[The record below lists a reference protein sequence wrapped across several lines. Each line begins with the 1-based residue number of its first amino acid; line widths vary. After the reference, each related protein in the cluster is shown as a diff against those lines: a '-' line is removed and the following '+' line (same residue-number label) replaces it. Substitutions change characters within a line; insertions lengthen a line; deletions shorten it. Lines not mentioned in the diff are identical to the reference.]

1 MADAAVRGGCITL
14 IGMPACGKSSVGVVL
29 AKKTGRQFIDGDLLI
44 QGQTGKL
51 LKELIQELGD
61 EGFRAL
67 EEEINAGIQAERA
80 VIAPGG
86 SIVYGERA
94 MRRFHELGQVVYL
107 KLSYPTIRRRLGDL
121 TARGVS
127 IKPGQTL
134 RQLYDERVRL
144 YEKYADIV
152 VDETG
157 MNTRQVVEA
166 IARAVGEALPEK
178 KAETSTGSTGPRGRK
193 TGKRKAAAGRAVS
206 GGRTRSG
213 RQQPQ
218 SSTGKGKRHGK
229 RVVEAGQSSLSGSG
243 SDGELRRQRRK

>member
-1 MADAAVRGGCITL
+1 
-14 IGMPACGKSSVGVVL
+14 
-29 AKKTGRQFIDGDLLI
+29 
-44 QGQTGKL
+44 
-51 LKELIQELGD
+51 
-61 EGFRAL
+61 
-67 EEEINAGIQAERA
+67 
-80 VIAPGG
+80 
-86 SIVYGERA
+86 

-107 KLSYPTIRRRLGDL
+107 KLSYPAIRRRLGDL

-134 RQLYDERVRL
+134 RQLYDERVQL

-178 KAETSTGSTGPRGRK
+178 KAETSTGSTGLRGRK
-193 TGKRKAAAGRAVS
+193 TGKRKAAAGRAES

-243 SDGELRRQRRK
+243 GDGELRRQRRK